1 MGRARYHPPPTPPP
15 ALDAS
20 LSIGA
25 IYDSLYI
32 LEVDLIQSS
41 DFSPATLEGI
51 ALDLHNDC
59 VDPEKIVD
67 ALELLA
73 TLSSMGS
80 TGSMREAYH
89 RNVVEQARGRKETF
103 ECLMKNRA
111 LLRSLSFSFHIVPVI
126 YLLSFISVH
135 RFIYCYDTKCSS
147 LTSTT
152 SSC

>member
-1 MGRARYHPPPTPPP
+1 MSCYGPGQIPSPPTPPP

-25 IYDSLYI
+25 IYDSLDI

-51 ALDLHNDC
+51 ALDLYNDF
-59 VDPEKIVD
+59 VDPEKIID

-80 TGSMREAYH
+80 MGSMREAYH
-89 RNVVEQARGRKETF
+89 RNVVEQLEEEK
-103 ECLMKNRA
+103 K
-111 LLRSLSFSFHIVPVI
+111 RS
-126 YLLSFISVH
+126 SV
-135 RFIYCYDTKCSS
+135 
-147 LTSTT
+147 
-152 SSC
+152 